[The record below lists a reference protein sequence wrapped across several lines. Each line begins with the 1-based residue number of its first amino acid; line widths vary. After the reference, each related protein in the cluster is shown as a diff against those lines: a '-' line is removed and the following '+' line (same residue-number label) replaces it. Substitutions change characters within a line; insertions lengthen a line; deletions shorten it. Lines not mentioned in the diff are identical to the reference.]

1 MQSNRRRLVRGALA
15 PCVVA
20 LGVLA
25 AACGSSSSSSSSAS
39 APAASSTSAASA
51 SSSTTSSAAPQKQFV
66 VGFSNPTGAQPSLN
80 TTQAAVTA
88 LGKRLGIKVISLD
101 AQLNVQKQVSDINQ
115 FIAQKVNGIIVFPLA
130 PNTLNPALERA
141 RKAGIKVLGW
151 DAFTQKPASGA
162 SIAPYD
168 ANFDQGLSFGGAKQL
183 ATLVGQSLHGT
194 GNVLGIG
201 IGAPVPSIAFQVQQY
216 QKDLA
221 SAYPNLKWL
230 GAVQNATDDIA
241 GGQKV
246 TAQAFTRFSGK
257 INAVM
262 SYNDDSA
269 IGAAIA
275 LRSDGVHNAV
285 IVGEGGTSE
294 GVAAVKSGQI
304 TASVDIVPWRQGLIA
319 ATMMHDLLTGQSVPT
334 WIENPVIMYT
344 KSNIGKR
351 LDWNTA
357 VGQIASGQ
365 LTCANG
371 GCPAPL
377 NK

>member
-1 MQSNRRRLVRGALA
+1 MQSNRRRLVRGAIV
-15 PCVVA
+15 PCVVG
-20 LGVLA
+20 LSVLVT
-25 AACGSSSSSSSSAS
+25 ACGSSGSSSSSSAS
-39 APAASSTSAASA
+39 TAASSSA
-51 SSSTTSSAAPQKQFV
+51 TSSAASSSAAPKQQFV

-80 TTQAAVTA
+80 STQAAVTA

-130 PNTLNPALERA
+130 PNTLNPALQRA
-141 RKAGIKVLGW
+141 HQAGIKVLGW

-168 ANFDQGLSFGGAKQL
+168 ANFDQGLSYGGAKQL
-183 ATLVGQSLHGT
+183 ATLVGTSLHGS

-216 QKDLA
+216 QKDIA
-221 SAYPNLKWL
+221 AGYPNLKWL
-230 GAVQNATDDIA
+230 GTVQNATDDIA

-246 TAQAFTRFSGK
+246 TAQAITRFGGK

-275 LRSDGVHNAV
+275 LKSNGTHNAV

-319 ATMMHDLLTGQSVPT
+319 ATMMHDLLTNQSVPP
-334 WIENPVIMYT
+334 WVENPVIMYT
-344 KSNIGKR
+344 KSNISKR
-351 LDWNTA
+351 LDWDTA
-357 VGQIASGQ
+357 VSQIASGQ

>member
-1 MQSNRRRLVRGALA
+1 MQSNRRRQVRGALV
-15 PCVVA
+15 PCVVG
-20 LGVLA
+20 LSVLVS
-25 AACGSSSSSSSSAS
+25 ACGGSSSSSSSAA
-39 APAASSTSAASA
+39 APAAASSSTSAA
-51 SSSTTSSAAPQKQFV
+51 TTSTAASTASQKQFV

-101 AQLNVQKQVSDINQ
+101 AQLNTQKQVSDINQ

-130 PNTLNPALERA
+130 PNTLNPALQRA
-141 RKAGIKVLGW
+141 RQAGIKILGW

-162 SIAPYD
+162 NIAPYD
-168 ANFDQGLSFGGAKQL
+168 ANFDQGLSYGGAKQL
-183 ATLVGQSLHGT
+183 ATLVGTTLHGS

-216 QKDLA
+216 QHDIA
-221 SAYPNLKWL
+221 AGYPNLKWL
-230 GAVQNATDDIA
+230 GTVQNATDDIA

-246 TAQAFTRFSGK
+246 TAQAITRFGGK

-275 LRSDGVHNAV
+275 LKSNGTHNAV

-294 GVAAVKSGQI
+294 GVNAVKSGQI

-319 ATMMHDLLTGQSVPT
+319 ATMMHDLLTNQSVPT
-334 WIENPVIMYT
+334 WIENPVVMYT

-357 VGQIASGQ
+357 VSQIASGQ

>member
-1 MQSNRRRLVRGALA
+1 MV
-15 PCVVA
+15 PCVVG
-20 LGVLA
+20 LSVLA
-25 AACGSSSSSSSSAS
+25 TACGGSSSSSSSAA
-39 APAASSTSAASA
+39 APASTSSATSSTA
-51 SSSTTSSAAPQKQFV
+51 SSAAPQQQFV

-88 LGKRLGIKVISLD
+88 LGKHLGIKVISLD

-130 PNTLNPALERA
+130 PNTLNPALDRA
-141 RKAGIKVLGW
+141 RKAGIKILGW

-168 ANFDQGLSFGGAKQL
+168 ANFDQGLSYGGAKQL
-183 ATLVGQSLHGT
+183 AALVGKSLNGT

-201 IGAPVPSIAFQVQQY
+201 LGAPVPSIAFQVQQY
-216 QKDLA
+216 QHELA
-221 SAYPNLKWL
+221 AQSPNLKWL
-230 GAVQNATDDIA
+230 GTVQNATDDIA

-246 TAQAFTRFSGK
+246 TAQAITRFGGK

-275 LRSDGVHNAV
+275 LKSNGTHNAV

-319 ATMMHDLLTGQSVPT
+319 GTMMHDLLTNQSVPT
-334 WIENPVIMYT
+334 WIENPVVMYT
-344 KSNIGKR
+344 KSNVGQR

-357 VGQIASGQ
+357 VSQIAAGK
-365 LTCANG
+365 LTCTNG

-377 NK
+377 N

>member
-1 MQSNRRRLVRGALA
+1 MQSNRRRLVRGAMV
-15 PCVVA
+15 PCVVG
-20 LGVLA
+20 LSVLA
-25 AACGSSSSSSSSAS
+25 AACGSSGSSSSSSAS
-39 APAASSTSAASA
+39 TAASSSA
-51 SSSTTSSAAPQKQFV
+51 TSSAASSSAAPKQQFV

-80 TTQAAVTA
+80 STQAAVTA

-130 PNTLNPALERA
+130 PNTLNPALQRA
-141 RKAGIKVLGW
+141 HQAGIKVLGW

-168 ANFDQGLSFGGAKQL
+168 ANFDQGLSYGGAKQL
-183 ATLVGQSLHGT
+183 ATLVGTSLHGS

-216 QKDLA
+216 QKDIA
-221 SAYPNLKWL
+221 AGYPNLKWL
-230 GAVQNATDDIA
+230 GTVQNATDDIA

-246 TAQAFTRFSGK
+246 TAQAITRFGGK

-275 LRSDGVHNAV
+275 LKSNGTHNAV

-319 ATMMHDLLTGQSVPT
+319 ATMMHDLLTNQSVPP
-334 WIENPVIMYT
+334 WVENPVIMYT
-344 KSNIGKR
+344 KSNISKR
-351 LDWNTA
+351 LDWDTA
-357 VGQIASGQ
+357 VSQIASGQ

>member
-1 MQSNRRRLVRGALA
+1 M
-15 PCVVA
+15 
-20 LGVLA
+20 
-25 AACGSSSSSSSSAS
+25 
-39 APAASSTSAASA
+39 
-51 SSSTTSSAAPQKQFV
+51 

-80 TTQAAVTA
+80 TTQAAATA

-101 AQLNVQKQVSDINQ
+101 AQLNAQKQVSDINQ
-115 FIAQKVNGIIVFPLA
+115 FIAEKVNGIIVFPLA

-151 DAFTQKPASGA
+151 DAFTQKPASDA

-168 ANFDQGLSFGGAKQL
+168 ANFDQGLSFGGATQL
-183 ATLVGQSLHGT
+183 AKLVGDDLKGS
-194 GNVLGIG
+194 GNVVGIG
-201 IGAPVPSIAFQVQQY
+201 IGAPVPSIAFQVKQY
-216 QKDLA
+216 RTELA
-221 SAYPNLKWL
+221 SQAPNIKWL
-230 GAVQNATDDIA
+230 GTVQNATDDIA

-246 TAQAFTRFSGK
+246 TAQAITRFGGK
-257 INAVM
+257 INGVM

-275 LRSDGVHNAV
+275 LKNNGTHNAV

-294 GVAAVKSGQI
+294 GVTAVKNGQI

-344 KSNIGKR
+344 KSNIASR

-357 VGQIASGQ
+357 VQQIAAGT

-371 GCPAPL
+371 GCPPPL